1 MQDVADLRV
10 RVQARRSDTD
20 SGVLGTIARVRLPPR
35 PLAQQMPLGQA
46 VPLFMC
52 PATGQD
58 AREASAAELER
69 PYLRVPPAMRV
80 AALGHYTASQL
91 GLLPGEA
98 VELACGGKVLAGT
111 ATLGETLDA
120 LHAQG
125 GSDGLV
131 EYGVAGSG
139 AESLMLVLQF
149 RALPHAEAATST
161 GGSLDAGMSRPAS
174 GREDRAAAVDRAAM
188 ELDPGA
194 DDRLTIERT
203 AGMPAT
209 TAGADASL
217 QGQSQTSLRL

>member
-1 MQDVADLRV
+1 M

-46 VPLFMC
+46 IPLFMC

-98 VELACGGKVLAGT
+98 VELACGGKVLAGS

-161 GGSLDAGMSRPAS
+161 GGSFRLFRLDAGVSRPAS
-174 GREDRAAAVDRAAM
+174 GREDRAAAIDRAAM

-194 DDRLTIERT
+194 DDRLTIGRT
-203 AGMPAT
+203 AEGHAT
-209 TAGADASL
+209 TAGADACL
-217 QGQSQTSLRL
+217 QGQSHTSMRL